1 MDRTGASICV
11 STAIPSVTSCAM
23 ISARLQNKRGGG
35 RHLFTMIHASD
46 HNEAPNLMQRAYRSV
61 MLPLEPKEQ
70 LNLKLDNL
78 VS

>member
-1 MDRTGASICV
+1 
-11 STAIPSVTSCAM
+11 
-23 ISARLQNKRGGG
+23 
-35 RHLFTMIHASD
+35 MIHASD

-61 MLPLEPKEQ
+61 MLPLEPEEQ